1 MIATTHRV
9 VGVLEWPVGS
19 EISPEVLGVLR
30 REMLANEE
38 PLPTRILSL
47 RFPLSESVDSTA
59 ADLNQLRADLERLFR
74 AFVDGSAC

>member
-30 REMLANEE
+30 RKILANDDRR
-38 PLPTRILSL
+38 PTRILSL
-47 RFPLSESVDSTA
+47 RLPLAESVDSTA
-59 ADLNQLRADLERLFR
+59 ADLHQLRADLERLFR